1 MQSWIFSKIKADSS
15 EITLICWF
23 DVQETSL
30 TPMKWV
36 ELLCVCVCVCVFS
49 MKKKQHWFVTE
60 NNVKFFNVT
69 FDHFNANSMQV
80 SLYIY
85 NSYEKSILICW
96 IHVGMLHLTFQCSYH
111 KPVKCVY
118 RFHPNQMCDPLPFH
132 SLNSKRNIYLDS
144 HLIVEI
150 HLHDKI
156 CCLWREEIAL
166 HVTGPSDV
174 FPTCEE

>member
-36 ELLCVCVCVCVFS
+36 ELLCVCVCVCVCVFS

-80 SLYIY
+80 SLYNY
-85 NSYEKSILICW
+85 NSYENMK
-96 IHVGMLHLTFQCSYH
+96 
-111 KPVKCVY
+111 K
-118 RFHPNQMCDPLPFH
+118 
-132 SLNSKRNIYLDS
+132 
-144 HLIVEI
+144 
-150 HLHDKI
+150 
-156 CCLWREEIAL
+156 
-166 HVTGPSDV
+166 V
-174 FPTCEE
+174 F